1 MRELTYREWR
11 QVAEEVESIY
21 KKAHSSFAL
30 IGTDS
35 LTMKVKRCWKKL
47 LHFQKSSHESRARSS
62 FVSQTKELFEVLKC
76 RCRME
81 KSMEGDVTV
90 RCRCPYAHRI
100 PIIERQ
106 FVYAQRHRGS
116 KAPLLGIGG
125 GDTAVTGQLQRAAER
140 QVNKTGVVQ

>member
-30 IGTDS
+30 FGTDS

-76 RCRME
+76 RCRMDSDRPE
-81 KSMEGDVTV
+81 YS
-90 RCRCPYAHRI
+90 
-100 PIIERQ
+100 
-106 FVYAQRHRGS
+106 F
-116 KAPLLGIGG
+116 
-125 GDTAVTGQLQRAAER
+125 DTAPEQKGTTLSQFKTVPEQKGIFEIWSHKYRNRREFLNFDCSGTGTKG
-140 QVNKTGVVQ
+140 NF